1 MGKETAI
8 DWLVKELKYHEYLG
22 VFCTPDCWGKEKEIM
37 EGIVEKA
44 KQMEKEQII
53 DAFNNEPECD
63 GDGDKYYKQVF
74 EDYYR

>member
-1 MGKETAI
+1 MKKKTAI
-8 DWLVKELKYHEYLG
+8 DWILTELSKNNLSNCSVMERI
-22 VFCTPDCWGKEKEIM
+22 EKEESIWR
-37 EGIVEKA
+37 KA

-53 DAFNNEPECD
+53 NAFNNEPECD

>member
-1 MGKETAI
+1 MKKETAI
-8 DWLVKELKYHEYLG
+8 DWILTELSKNNLSNCSVMERI
-22 VFCTPDCWGKEKEIM
+22 EKEESIWR
-37 EGIVEKA
+37 KA

-53 DAFNNEPECD
+53 NAFNNEPECD

>member
-1 MGKETAI
+1 MERQSAV
-8 DWLVKELKYHEYLG
+8 DWLIDEMLKEGYFDGNKPLSFTNLDHLQNKA
-22 VFCTPDCWGKEKEIM
+22 KEI
-37 EGIVEKA
+37 EK
-44 KQMEKEQII
+44 QHII